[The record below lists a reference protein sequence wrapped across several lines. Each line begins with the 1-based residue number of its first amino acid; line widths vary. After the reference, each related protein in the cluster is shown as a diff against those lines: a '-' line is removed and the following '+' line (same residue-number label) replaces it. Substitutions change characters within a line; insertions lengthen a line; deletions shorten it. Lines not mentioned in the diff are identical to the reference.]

1 MFYFRSIVFR
11 FFFSTAVWLNFERGT
26 LEWVF
31 WSRRRESRAPNLNCL
46 FSKCLDWAAFD
57 DYLRTFSSDGVNFG
71 PYPVFGKYISA
82 SLYRFQC
89 FLISKSSIRTN
100 RVEVMSV
107 GTFLCVLSNLE
118 CWKNIVWI
126 SCYVMHYLWIP
137 FISRT
142 AIFILVVNQLV
153 KNKFIVN
160 KLCNWHRKW
169 AFWKLCK
176 YNRNHFQYYHIT
188 SKYLII

>member
-1 MFYFRSIVFR
+1 MCVLFSFDRFS

-126 SCYVMHYLWIP
+126 SCCHALFMNTI
-137 FISRT
+137 
-142 AIFILVVNQLV
+142 
-153 KNKFIVN
+153 
-160 KLCNWHRKW
+160 
-169 AFWKLCK
+169 
-176 YNRNHFQYYHIT
+176 HFANSNIYFSCESTCEKQIHC
-188 SKYLII
+188 